1 MNDVRLPRLL
11 QKKLAADNNTLVE
24 VGRLH
29 PAQLSVELN
38 LYPLSRA
45 SMTLNED
52 DLPVQMH
59 DFVEL
64 YGQNGSL
71 GIFRVA
77 SISTTYRKQ
86 RQIQLNHALDVFTDA
101 VLAGEMTITGTVREA
116 LSQIIAGQTAN
127 LNGTPYWRLGTCAD
141 ENQYSTDVSY
151 TNAMQMLT
159 DIAKNEEDYYFTFDF
174 SRFPWTI
181 NFIARND
188 TVLSEFRL
196 SRNVENCQVTLNDSD
211 LCTKLYLS
219 IDTTTTTDDGSTTTT
234 THEIHEDKAAQAV
247 WGIVAKTAGIKA
259 EAVPDKAAWVQ
270 QYFKQHAQPSV
281 QISIS
286 GLEVNRLTGESI
298 DAMHLGRVCRV
309 ALPDYNTVFNERIVS
324 FSYPDILHSPMKV
337 QVSLANKKQDA
348 GGSFASLNSQASATA
363 EKASKTEKTVQNN
376 QTQNNYRFVAQ
387 DKHITEHGTILHE
400 AGLEIDPHGVWLF
413 AKEEGALGTMQA
425 NLRVQSEAIT
435 AEVSRATQ
443 KEGELSSRLQ
453 VTADAVTAA
462 TGRIQR
468 VEGDISTIQG
478 SALWLRRDSITG
490 VTGKMEV
497 DADGNLIV
505 KDGAGF
511 RARYGNAEYGIFNE
525 NNLTAGVLVDKIN
538 GGTTKILGN
547 RVNIEA
553 NESFT
558 SVVGEVTR
566 TGNWINEYQGTGIYQ
581 NRDNINAVAGK
592 FRVDANG
599 NVHVVNGSG
608 LYLGEGSAS
617 LAVYKSGDITA
628 GFIVDQING
637 GTATIQGNHIN
648 LNANESFRLKV
659 GKGDVAT
666 QLAVECGN
674 VTISNGNLVVDGYI
688 TAAGLN
694 SIMGNFTGSISA
706 GTITARNNFYIGNSL
721 VSSHGAKFNGT
732 MKFTYLTTATADAEI
747 TYADLPHYH
756 DITIDV
762 QDGKVTITQGAAQ
775 DTPGTGTFNIA
786 DTQYFKDAVASAK
799 NDRSVK
805 ASNFTITNV
814 TEYPSSNII
823 MFSVNATANDGTVYT
838 SATQMV
844 TYSGGGGGDTYTPV
858 NYAKKG
864 LTSVGYAKLYR
875 YDDDRGAYVSVG
887 THNWYWAGS
896 DGWDTLYEKN

>member
-694 SIMGNFTGSISA
+694 SIMGN
-706 GTITARNNFYIGNSL
+706 L
-721 VSSHGAKFNGT
+721 
-732 MKFTYLTTATADAEI
+732 
-747 TYADLPHYH
+747 
-756 DITIDV
+756 
-762 QDGKVTITQGAAQ
+762 
-775 DTPGTGTFNIA
+775 
-786 DTQYFKDAVASAK
+786 
-799 NDRSVK
+799 
-805 ASNFTITNV
+805 
-814 TEYPSSNII
+814 
-823 MFSVNATANDGTVYT
+823 
-838 SATQMV
+838 
-844 TYSGGGGGDTYTPV
+844 
-858 NYAKKG
+858 
-864 LTSVGYAKLYR
+864 
-875 YDDDRGAYVSVG
+875 
-887 THNWYWAGS
+887 
-896 DGWDTLYEKN
+896 